1 MFGDGKNIKSL
12 ADVENVA
19 EFIIHSL
26 SFKTGFHLFNYVDK
40 QFKYESISFF
50 VKNII

>member
-12 ADVENVA
+12 AYVENVA

-40 QFKYESISFF
+40 PDI
-50 VKNII
+50 